1 MAKHLW
7 GVSVVPTRRKKTHEE
22 PEETPRRQR
31 LQKVLAA
38 AGLGSR
44 RQCEEFILAG
54 RVTVDGQVVDELGV
68 TVDPEQQQIE
78 VDGEPIRPQRKVY
91 YVLNKPPG
99 VLCTHR
105 DPAGRCRVID
115 LFPPNSPRLFTV
127 GRLDENS
134 QGLLIV
140 TNDGELANRL
150 AHPRYRIPRKYR
162 VQVAG
167 IPTQD
172 TLKQLRQGLH
182 FAEGKFQVQSARR
195 IGTRGKSAILEI
207 VLAGGR
213 NREIRRLLAR
223 VGHKVMRLE
232 RIAYGP
238 LKLGRLPVGRYR
250 PLKKR
255 EVEALRR
262 LCEKKASGE
271 ADQSAKTSRS
281 SSRRKRR

>member
-1 MAKHLW
+1 L
-7 GVSVVPTRRKKTHEE
+7 
-22 PEETPRRQR
+22 
-31 LQKVLAA
+31 
-38 AGLGSR
+38 
-44 RQCEEFILAG
+44 
-54 RVTVDGQVVDELGV
+54 
-68 TVDPEQQQIE
+68 
-78 VDGEPIRPQRKVY
+78 EPIRPQRKVY
-91 YVLNKPPG
+91 YMLNKPPG

-115 LFPPNSPRLFTV
+115 LFPPDGPRLFPV

-167 IPTQD
+167 IPTQE
-172 TLKQLRQGLH
+172 TLNQLRRGLY
-182 FAEGKFQVQSARR
+182 FAEGKFRVQSVRR
-195 IGTRGKSAILEI
+195 IRTRGKSAVLEI

-232 RIAYGP
+232 RVAYGP

-255 EVEALRR
+255 EVEALRD
-262 LCEKKASGE
+262 LCAKRASSETSG
-271 ADQSAKTSRS
+271 APKSSRS
-281 SSRRKRR
+281 SSKRKRR